1 MQLWVIQSKWKKL
14 SNKLKLIIYL
24 R

>member
-24 R
+24 P